1 VVGTNKVFRART
13 GTSRT
18 ALLISG
24 FYLSVGFVILML
36 VMTTAALEAVRYFT
50 WMLTGN

>member
-1 VVGTNKVFRART
+1 V

-24 FYLSVGFVILML
+24 FYLTVGFVILML

-50 WMLTGN
+50 WMLTGK